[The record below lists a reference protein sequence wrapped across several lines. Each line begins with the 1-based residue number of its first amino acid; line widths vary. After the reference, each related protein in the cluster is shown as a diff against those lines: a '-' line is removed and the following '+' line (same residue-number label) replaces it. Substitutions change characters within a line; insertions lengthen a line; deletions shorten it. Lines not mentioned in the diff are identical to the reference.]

1 MKKLLFAILAVTT
14 VGFYSCETEPSGSSL
29 EDTKISAG
37 ITTEDGCLEESL
49 APIPEITDAC
59 ILGQGATSS
68 TGAYWDIEILDGTW
82 AGVYP
87 GWCID
92 EDLGFDTSC
101 FQADVIS
108 SYEDLSG
115 LPFEVADNFDSM
127 NWLLNQEIIG
137 TTSGDGTPYTYGDFQ
152 AAIWIMV
159 EGEPCINC
167 TGLGDWDA
175 DRAQEIV
182 DRALNEG
189 DGFVPASGDF
199 TGIVLNP
206 ENNQQ
211 SLLIPYKLECK
222 PALASCET
230 AFARETNGDNCFI
243 DNGFK
248 RWGWTIGPISDG
260 HNESYEIYAGAGK
273 CDISKGTFVGT
284 VDVSYIGGEV
294 EVAYNFLD
302 GVVVNETHTYAGNT
316 MFPTNKKGKTTVA
329 PGQYSI
335 QEDLGDEIYVIAHA
349 VVCEEED

>member
-1 MKKLLFAILAVTT
+1 MKKLLLAILALATIA
-14 VGFYSCETEPSGSSL
+14 FYSCETEPSSNL
-29 EDTKISAG
+29 EATKISAG
-37 ITTEDGCLEESL
+37 ITTEDGCLEKSL

-59 ILGQGATSS
+59 ILGWAWGDNSS
-68 TGAYWDIEILDGTW
+68 TGGYWDIEILDGTW
-82 AGVYP
+82 AGIYP
-87 GWCID
+87 AWCID
-92 EDLGFDTSC
+92 QDLGFDVLC

-108 SYEDLSG
+108 SYEDLSA

-127 NWLLNQEIIG
+127 NWLLNQVIIG
-137 TTSGDGTPYTYGDFQ
+137 TPSESGVPYTYGDFQ
-152 AAIWIMV
+152 QAIWIMV
-159 EGEPCINC
+159 EGEPADSA
-167 TGLGDWDA
+167 GLGDWDI
-175 DRAQEIV
+175 DRAEEIV
-182 DRALNEG
+182 DMALNQG
-189 DGFVPASGDF
+189 DGFVPSSGDY
-199 TGIVLNP
+199 TGIVLIP

-284 VDVSYIGGEV
+284 VDVSYIDGEV
-294 EVAYNFLD
+294 EVVYNFLD

-316 MFPTNKKGKTTVA
+316 MFPTNKKGKSTVA

-349 VVCEEED
+349 VVCGEE